1 MAWPARR
8 PDRACPSA
16 AVGTENELESEVMM
30 ATAEECRKAL
40 EGLTARISDMD
51 PEQRAANLADRTL
64 SCEIPDLGVTFI
76 THLGPDG
83 ADPVREAGEGD
94 KPAQIRFSAN
104 SDVVVSIS
112 DDPGS
117 FMRAWVTGRLKVQGS
132 VFDLLRLRKL
142 M

>member
-1 MAWPARR
+1 
-8 PDRACPSA
+8 
-16 AVGTENELESEVMM
+16 M

-51 PEQRAANLADRTL
+51 PAQRAANLAERTL
-64 SCEIPDLGVTFI
+64 SCEIPDLGVTFV
-76 THLGPDG
+76 TRLGPDG

-94 KPAQIRFSAN
+94 KPAQVRFIAN

-117 FMRAWVTGRLKVQGS
+117 FARAWVTGRLKVQGN